1 LEAIGTNLKIDN
13 RKKGPNGPF
22 FYPAKTSLIPKKFQ
36 KIIIKSLLERLREQ
50 RENMTPGK
58 AKKLLKQPGIWRLLV
73 PIEKEKKKRRSA
85 GRPTKKA
92 AHQMMDGS

>member
-1 LEAIGTNLKIDN
+1 
-13 RKKGPNGPF
+13 
-22 FYPAKTSLIPKKFQ
+22 
-36 KIIIKSLLERLREQ
+36 
-50 RENMTPGK
+50 MTPGK